1 MVPMIRKITHYLR
14 NFLLGVFRDTKHQ
27 YQDSILFDFKTNT
40 FFKTPRYLFI
50 LFDAIKT
57 QVVYPITFRK
67 RFVSVLSYLEW
78 HKNVKLSF
86 LPFIKTKFL
95 LTDYPR
101 KRKQYNKTIYLHY
114 DYSQRLR
121 LDEGHFAL
129 PFIMHPQIYCQYQDH
144 LRLPF
149 FRNNQRK
156 IRLAFAGNW
165 DTGYNHPIITE
176 ELGILSRYQILD
188 FLINSGL
195 CQLIN
200 HMAQLEEIQS
210 GPYQEKFLVV
220 DRKVRIDQ
228 SKWMTFISSVD
239 FFLCPPGVLFPLA
252 HNSVEALAVG
262 TIPILNY
269 PDWFIPKLDSGINC
283 LSFQT
288 IDELTQIIGEVMEMK
303 ESPILTL
310 RANVTDYYKKFLDQ
324 ATFANKMIHFPSN
337 EVHLH
342 MLEEQEGYLRK
353 AIG

>member
-1 MVPMIRKITHYLR
+1 MIRKIVHYLR
-14 NFLLGVFRDTKHQ
+14 NFFWGVFRDTKHQ
-27 YQDSILFDFKTNT
+27 YPNSILLDMKIRT

-57 QVVYPITFRK
+57 QVIYPITCRK
-67 RFVSVLSYLEW
+67 QFISVLRYLEW

-86 LPFIKTKFL
+86 LPFFKTTYL

-101 KRKQYNKTIYLHY
+101 KQKYINKTIYLHY
-114 DYSQRLR
+114 DYSHKLR
-121 LDEGHFAL
+121 LSEGHFAL

-144 LRLPF
+144 LRLPI

-165 DTGYNHPIITE
+165 DTGYNHPFIVE
-176 ELGILSRYQILD
+176 ELGILSRHQILD
-188 FLINSGL
+188 FIGKSSQ
-195 CQLIN
+195 CQIIS
-200 HMAQLEEIQS
+200 HKSDLEDILN
-210 GPYQEKFLVV
+210 GPYQEQFLVV
-220 DRKVRIDQ
+220 DRQVRIDQ
-228 SKWMTFISSVD
+228 SKWLAFLSSVD

-269 PDWFIPKLDSGINC
+269 PDWFLPNLESGVDC

-288 IDELTQIIGEVMEMK
+288 LDELTQIIKKVLGMQ
-303 ESPILTL
+303 ESEIIKL
-310 RANVTDYYKKFLDQ
+310 RANSIDYYKIFLDQ
-324 ATFANKMIHFPSN
+324 ANFAQKIIQYPSN

-342 MLEEQEGYLRK
+342 MLEEQEGFLRK